1 MTKRYVQEFANDV
14 LESMNPDKHSD
25 EINRI
30 HVLVSYYKRGMYTA
44 FDTVR
49 EIVEIK
55 VSTL

>member
-1 MTKRYVQEFANDV
+1 
-14 LESMNPDKHSD
+14 MNPVLDSD